1 MKRPVLLSVIVPA
14 LCLVLFFSLESCSTV
29 QPVRTHSDDE
39 FPHGSADGHS
49 TSTSSDSTL
58 HIQLEPLVMT
68 FAGDIMAHNVNYN
81 MREYDRIYDDLR
93 EWLFE
98 DHLTFGNFEMPVADS
113 IPMASYPRF
122 NVHFPYLL
130 AAARGGFDVF
140 SLANNH
146 SNDHGIAA
154 MDETRSAFR
163 TLETGYG
170 LQGRR
175 IASNGLRSR
184 DDEAMQP
191 VLIES
196 NGWRVL
202 FLSITEIL
210 NIHDSSRHRVY
221 YVPAG
226 TRSRAEFRARISAWR
241 EEYNPDLFILSIHL
255 DEPEYVISVSQT
267 KRDWFS
273 SLSAAG
279 VDIVWGHHPHVMQKW
294 EQSPDGSALF
304 MYSMGNFISG
314 QRWNPKPEDP
324 DHYREYTGDAVLL
337 RVTAQQVPGVKRKET
352 GTHGLRFT
360 VEPVSVTNWR
370 DPVHG
375 MVVRRF
381 TEDFIAERTPFWQTY
396 YRFRYAALA
405 RYLDIP
411 PLPVSSPTAIVE

>member
-1 MKRPVLLSVIVPA
+1 MQS
-14 LCLVLFFSLESCSTV
+14 
-29 QPVRTHSDDE
+29 VRTRSVAE

-49 TSTSSDSTL
+49 ATTLSDSSL
-58 HIQLEPLVMT
+58 HRQLEPLVMT

-146 SNDHGIAA
+146 SNDHGVSA

-163 TLETGYG
+163 TLETGYR
-170 LQGRR
+170 LQGRL

-184 DDEAMQP
+184 DDEPMRP

-202 FLSITEIL
+202 FLSVTEIL

-226 TRSRAEFRARISAWR
+226 SGSRAEFLARLGAWR
-241 EEYNPDLFILSIHL
+241 EEFEPDLFVLSIHL
-255 DEPEYVISVSQT
+255 DEPEYVINVSQS
-267 KRDWFS
+267 KRNWFR
-273 SLSAAG
+273 SLAEAG
-279 VDIVWGHHPHVMQKW
+279 VDIVWAHHPHVMQEW
-294 EQSPDGSALF
+294 EKAADGSVFF

-337 RVTAQQVPGVKRKET
+337 RVTAEQVPVIERKET
-352 GTHGLRFT
+352 GARPVRFA
-360 VEPVSVTNWR
+360 VEAVPVTNWR
-370 DPVHG
+370 DPAHG

-381 TEDFIAERTPFWQTY
+381 TEDFIAERTPFWQAY
-396 YRFRYAALA
+396 YRFRYTALA

-411 PLPVSSPTAIVE
+411 PLPVRAPTAIVE